1 MSQFAS
7 NRLYRCL
14 YQFVTG
20 QNQDV
25 IKLSQDVTSVADQFY
40 GNLFQL
46 IRDRLV

>member
-14 YQFVTG
+14 CQFVTG

-25 IKLSQDVTSVADQFY
+25 IKLSQEVTFVADQFN
-40 GNLFQL
+40 GSLFQL
-46 IRDRLV
+46 NRDRVV